1 METLCKIRD
10 LYRAI
15 AEFETRFEKAHHLCL
30 NEGMLLC
37 CLSRKKRLSSG
48 EIAEQLGLSNSNTS
62 KVIRSVEDKGYIER
76 NLGDCDKRQM
86 YFSLT
91 EAQSRMEHY
100 LDSLGLVN
108 VGRMDPTLKID
119 LMYTRADNFTG
130 KVLYE
135 DLQEAYLH
143 PEAAKALL
151 QAQKRLK
158 ELYPGYSLIIYDAA
172 RPMSVQQKMWNVVK
186 GTSQNIYVS
195 NPARGGGLHNYGL
208 AVDVSIADEKG
219 NPLPMGTKVDH
230 LGKEAHIDTEAAMV
244 QQGIITAQER
254 KNRLLLRRVMT
265 DAGYKPLRSEW
276 WHFNFRSREEA
287 KRNYKVIR

>member
-1 METLCKIRD
+1 M
-10 LYRAI
+10 
-15 AEFETRFEKAHHLCL
+15 KAVFIFISLL
-30 NEGMLLC
+30 MMLHP
-37 CLSRKKRLSSG
+37 
-48 EIAEQLGLSNSNTS
+48 A
-62 KVIRSVEDKGYIER
+62 
-76 NLGDCDKRQM
+76 
-86 YFSLT
+86 FP
-91 EAQSRMEHY
+91 QSRMEHY

-108 VGRMDPTLKID
+108 VGKMDK
-119 LMYTRADNFTG
+119 
-130 KVLYE
+130 
-135 DLQEAYLH
+135 
-143 PEAAKALL
+143 
-151 QAQKRLK
+151 
-158 ELYPGYSLIIYDAA
+158 LYPGYSLIIYDAA

-244 QQGIITAQER
+244 QQGIMTAQER

-276 WHFNFRSREEA
+276 WHFNYRSREEA

>member
-1 METLCKIRD
+1 
-10 LYRAI
+10 
-15 AEFETRFEKAHHLCL
+15 
-30 NEGMLLC
+30 
-37 CLSRKKRLSSG
+37 
-48 EIAEQLGLSNSNTS
+48 
-62 KVIRSVEDKGYIER
+62 
-76 NLGDCDKRQM
+76 
-86 YFSLT
+86 
-91 EAQSRMEHY
+91 MEHY

-108 VGRMDPTLKID
+108 VGRMDLTLKID

-244 QQGIITAQER
+244 QQGVITAQER
-254 KNRLLLRRVMT
+254 RNRLLLRRVMT
-265 DAGYKPLRSEW
+265 DVGYKPLRSEW

>member
-1 METLCKIRD
+1 MLCP
-10 LYRAI
+10 A
-15 AEFETRFEKAHHLCL
+15 
-30 NEGMLLC
+30 
-37 CLSRKKRLSSG
+37 
-48 EIAEQLGLSNSNTS
+48 
-62 KVIRSVEDKGYIER
+62 
-76 NLGDCDKRQM
+76 
-86 YFSLT
+86 FS
-91 EAQSRMEHY
+91 QSRMEHY

-219 NPLPMGTKVDH
+219 NPLPMGTKVD
-230 LGKEAHIDTEAAMV
+230 
-244 QQGIITAQER
+244 R
-254 KNRLLLRRVMT
+254 RNRLLLRRVMT
-265 DAGYKPLRSEW
+265 DVGYKPLRSEW

>member
-1 METLCKIRD
+1 MKSVFIFISLLIMLCP
-10 LYRAI
+10 A
-15 AEFETRFEKAHHLCL
+15 
-30 NEGMLLC
+30 
-37 CLSRKKRLSSG
+37 
-48 EIAEQLGLSNSNTS
+48 
-62 KVIRSVEDKGYIER
+62 
-76 NLGDCDKRQM
+76 
-86 YFSLT
+86 FS
-91 EAQSRMEHY
+91 QSRMEHY

-244 QQGIITAQER
+244 QQGIITASGFCID
-254 KNRLLLRRVMT
+254 LLNFDHITLR
-265 DAGYKPLRSEW
+265 
-276 WHFNFRSREEA
+276 NFVLLSTCCNNCVHNKA
-287 KRNYKVIR
+287 PPIIYSLTLVVKDPKIQHTYT